1 MLSSGQLWQASL
13 LSPFLA
19 WQKYLPLFRTA
30 CIPCHATFPLL
41 HCRLNA
47 IYLLAA
53 EAVGECNKQLTF
65 PNLLGLNLFTLPIK
79 YLVTVSAKSFPP
91 PRERSSSPSSVDV
104 LIFSP
109 TVCKVLYFLGLILL
123 KNLNSDKF

>member
-1 MLSSGQLWQASL
+1 MLSSGQLWQVSL

-65 PNLLGLNLFTLPIK
+65 PNLLDLNLFTLPIK

-91 PRERSSSPSSVDV
+91 LPPREHSSSLISVDV
-104 LIFSP
+104 LIFSL
-109 TVCKVLYFLGLILL
+109 TVCKMLYFLGLIL
-123 KNLNSDKF
+123 